1 MNQYVFGAICLAVL
15 IAFGSFYLTSDLG
28 GNSHFDKAGENWK
41 RKRAVII
48 SKEKLLNHLSQF
60 LSHYNN
66 RVTAVQAYQETC
78 AQSSNRAIKFRMT
91 PMNLKSVAA
100 LGHKSRLTPENIR

>member
-41 RKRAVII
+41 RKWVVTIFNNTLFNNT
-48 SKEKLLNHLSQF
+48 LLDHSWSLRSTI
-60 LSHYNN
+60 NN
-66 RVTAVQAYQETC
+66 RVSC
-78 AQSSNRAIKFRMT
+78 ASKSAAKQRIMRL
-91 PMNLKSVAA
+91 NLDV
-100 LGHKSRLTPENIR
+100 